1 MVCDNGVMFIST
13 AIMLAAA
20 PYWRGADMSFVPEY
34 RDLGCEFYVG
44 QRKTDSLKALK
55 DAGMNMLR
63 LRVWVNPPKGY
74 CSPEKTVKLAV
85 EAKKMGLELMID
97 FHYSDDWADPGK
109 QIPPAKWKNYD
120 VRQMAEATKGH
131 TKEVL
136 LALKKV
142 GVHPKI
148 VAIGNEIRTGMLWP
162 LGEISKNGYENFA
175 TFLKA
180 GIEGAKEAKMR
191 PYQIMIH
198 NDAGGNK
205 ADCDR
210 FYSSLTRL
218 GVKFDV
224 IGLSF
229 YPWWH
234 GTMDQLKENMDH
246 LSEKFKKPVIVT
258 ETAYPFSV
266 DWKDKTGNFVWKETK
281 LNCDFPA
288 TPEGQS
294 QFLTKLHSVVRS
306 VNRGQGVLYW
316 APEYVAHP
324 GIETPCENL
333 CLFDFEN
340 RMLPGAYALGEH
352 VARI

>member
-1 MVCDNGVMFIST
+1 MTLTT
-13 AIMLAAA
+13 AMMLVAA

-34 RDLGCEFYVG
+34 RDLKCDYFVG
-44 QRKTDSLKALK
+44 KTKTDSLKAMK

-74 CSPEKTVKLAV
+74 CNPERTVKLAV
-85 EAKKMGLELMID
+85 EAKKMGMELMID
-97 FHYSDDWADPGK
+97 FHYSDDWADPAK
-109 QIPPAKWKNYD
+109 QYPPALWKNYN
-120 VRQMAEATKGH
+120 VQEMSAATKKH
-131 TKEVL
+131 TTEVL
-136 LALKKV
+136 LALKKE

-191 PYQIMIH
+191 PFQIMIH
-198 NDAGGNK
+198 NDAGGDK
-205 ADCDR
+205 AGCDQ
-210 FYSSLTRL
+210 FYSSLMKL

-224 IGLSF
+224 IGLSY

-234 GTMDQLKENMDH
+234 GTMEQLKENMDN
-246 LSEKFKKPVIVT
+246 LAEKFKKPVIVT
-258 ETAYPFSV
+258 ETAYPFTYA
-266 DWKDKTGNFVWKETK
+266 WKDKTGNFVWEKTK

-288 TPEGQS
+288 TPEGQG
-294 QFLTKLHSVVRS
+294 QFLTKLHSLVKS
-306 VNRGQGVLYW
+306 ISGGQGQGVLYW

-333 CLFDFEN
+333 CLFDFDN
-340 RMLPGAYALGEH
+340 RMLPGAYALFEK
-352 VARI
+352 RSN